1 MHKLSRFDKMLEANS
16 QVGVEVVRD
25 ERGRSEVGLRKKA
38 AILASIIVVVGL
50 LVGSLFGDRGLL
62 QLVSQ
67 RERADALA
75 REIEQLKADNSRL
88 AADIG
93 ALRRDPAAIE
103 KIAREELGLVRP
115 GETVFVIREEPSAD
129 HR

>member
-1 MHKLSRFDKMLEANS
+1 M
-16 QVGVEVVRD
+16 VRD

-50 LVGSLFGDRGLL
+50 LVGSLFGDRGLQ

-67 RERADALA
+67 RERAESLA

-88 AADIG
+88 AAEIG
-93 ALRRDPAAIE
+93 ALRADPSAIE
-103 KIAREELGLVRP
+103 RLAREELGLVRP
-115 GETVFVIREEPSAD
+115 GETVFVIREEPTPD